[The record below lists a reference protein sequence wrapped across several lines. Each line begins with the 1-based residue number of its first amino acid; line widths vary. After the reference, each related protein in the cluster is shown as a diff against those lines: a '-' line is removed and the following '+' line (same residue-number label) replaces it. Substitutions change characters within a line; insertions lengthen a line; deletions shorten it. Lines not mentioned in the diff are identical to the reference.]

1 MIRRTV
7 LGPKPARG
15 YSARPAGRPAGPR
28 PGVAQPARSSRGGGP
43 CAARAPAWSPRVG
56 RRGGALA
63 GGPAAASRW
72 QVSWLGHHRHTA
84 DVPGKKSRGR
94 AHQGGR
100 AAVGWREAAGA
111 ARCSTLAPPLR
122 AGCARQ
128 GERRSSGGGVAESVR
143 RSGVPMEGSSGGVAV
158 SSGAVLR
165 LEAEVREGTASAAS
179 ERDEKHGAGENF
191 PAGGMRQHPF
201 KGGAMGRSGGGARE
215 SGDAWGRAGE
225 REGVPGAGGGT
236 RDADVS
242 G

>member
-1 MIRRTV
+1 MHCTCAGVVTVRR
-7 LGPKPARG
+7 
-15 YSARPAGRPAGPR
+15 PR
-28 PGVAQPARSSRGGGP
+28 L
-43 CAARAPAWSPRVG
+43 G

-63 GGPAAASRW
+63 GGLAAASRW

-94 AHQGGR
+94 AHQRGR
-100 AAVGWREAAGA
+100 AAVGWREAPGA

-122 AGCARQ
+122 AGCTRQ
-128 GERRSSGGGVAESVR
+128 GERRSGGGGVAESGR

-191 PAGGMRQHPF
+191 PVGGMRQHPF
-201 KGGAMGRSGGGARE
+201 KEGAMGRSGGGPGSRATHGAERGRE
-215 SGDAWGRAGE
+215 RGFRAWAAGRA
-225 REGVPGAGGGT
+225 T
-236 RDADVS
+236 RM
-242 G
+242 